1 MGLGDYIRDNAPMAI
16 NMPIDDY
23 DVFFG
28 GPWATDEKHEAKHR
42 ELTKS
47 IGESIR
53 GKLGGH
59 KREDWST
66 EKY

>member
-1 MGLGDYIRDNAPMAI
+1 MGLGDYIRDNAPVAI
-16 NMPIDDY
+16 NMPID
-23 DVFFG
+23 VFFC
-28 GPWATDEKHEAKHR
+28 GPWATDEKYKAKHR
-42 ELTKS
+42 ELTKC

>member
-28 GPWATDEKHEAKHR
+28 GPWATDEKYEAKHR

-53 GKLGGH
+53 GKGQ
-59 KREDWST
+59 DWST